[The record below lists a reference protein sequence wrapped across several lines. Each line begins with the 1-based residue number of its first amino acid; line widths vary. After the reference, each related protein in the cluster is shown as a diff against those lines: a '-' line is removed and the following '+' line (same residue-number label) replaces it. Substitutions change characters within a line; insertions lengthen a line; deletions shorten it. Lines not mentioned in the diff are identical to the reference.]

1 MNPVF
6 PHLCLLS
13 ALFLVMGCQK
23 QEATTEQSVKPADVT
38 EPEIEIPTVLNDP
51 IEFID
56 VSQAWGFSFQ
66 RNDDIG
72 KLHRII
78 ESNGGGVGVI
88 DFDCDGWEDLI
99 YTNGCQLP
107 VNSNPVGEPD
117 FLVRN
122 LGGNGVVDVR
132 LAAGVTQVG
141 YHHGCTVG
149 DWNNDGFD
157 DLYIAGLGRNLFYV
171 NNGDGTFREMSAE
184 LNIEVRGWS
193 SSPAFADLDSD
204 GNLDLYV
211 TNYVLTGDDPPR
223 LCADANAPDGYI
235 TCPPTVFEG
244 APDVCLRSDGAGQL
258 ENVTQ
263 KWKLIGDVPKG
274 LGCLIADVNQDGR
287 PDVYVANDGVPN
299 FLFMGNSGEDAYTE
313 EAFIRGCA
321 ADGFGRSQAS
331 MGIAHGDYDRNGYL
345 DLYVAHFYSES
356 NTLYRGNSDG
366 YFEDQTKQAKLNSQ
380 TLQYLAFGT
389 LFIDPDNDGWLDLF
403 AANGHI
409 DDMRWRVNSL
419 PYEMTPQLFRNNH
432 DGIFN
437 EISSAAGPYFRE
449 KWLGRGAV
457 AVDLNHDGRVD
468 LSVSHQ
474 LAPSSIL
481 LNETPAGESL
491 SIRCIGVD
499 SNRSGI
505 STKLFLETDEGVRYH
520 EIVGGGSYN
529 SASDRR
535 AHFGLGE
542 SVMKSLTIQ
551 WPSGNQDVIANI
563 GTGRVTIIE
572 GGRVL
577 SEYQ

>member
-1 MNPVF
+1 M
-6 PHLCLLS
+6 S
-13 ALFLVMGCQK
+13 ALFLVIGCQK
-23 QEATTEQSVKPADVT
+23 PEATTEQSVSPAVVEELEIVT
-38 EPEIEIPTVLNDP
+38 PTLLTDP
-51 IEFID
+51 VKFKD
-56 VSQAWGFSFQ
+56 VSEAWGFNFQ

-88 DFDCDGWEDLI
+88 DFDGDGWEDLI
-99 YTNGCQLP
+99 YTNGCKLP
-107 VNSNPVGEPD
+107 VTSPPVGEPD

-122 LGGNGVVDVR
+122 LGGNGVVAVGD
-132 LAAGVTQVG
+132 AAGLTQVG
-141 YHHGCTVG
+141 YNHGCTVA

-157 DLYIAGLGRNLFYV
+157 DFYVAALGSNIFYV
-171 NNGDGTFREMSAE
+171 NNGDGTFSEVAAD
-184 LNIEVRGWS
+184 LNIEVTAWS

-211 TNYVLTGDDPPR
+211 SNYVLTDDNPPR

-244 APDVCLRSDGAGQL
+244 APDVCFRSDGAGQF
-258 ENVTQ
+258 EDVTK
-263 KWKLIGDVPKG
+263 KWNLIGDVPKG
-274 LGCLIADVNQDGR
+274 LGCLISDVNQDGA

-299 FLFMGNSGEDAYTE
+299 FLFMGNSEGKEYSE

-331 MGIAHGDYDRNGYL
+331 MGIAYGDYDRDGAL
-345 DLYVAHFYSES
+345 DLYVSHFYSES
-356 NTLYRGNSDG
+356 NTLYQGDSNG

-419 PYEMTPQLFRNNH
+419 PYEMTPQLFRNNRN
-432 DGIFN
+432 GSFN
-437 EISSAAGPYFRE
+437 EISSAAGPYFQKE
-449 KWLGRGAV
+449 WLGRGVV

-474 LAPSSIL
+474 LSPSSIL
-481 LNETPAGESL
+481 LNETPAVESV
-491 SIRCIGVD
+491 SIRCIGVN

-535 AHFGLGE
+535 AHFGLGKC
-542 SVMKSLTIQ
+542 VVKSLTIQ
-551 WPSGNQDVIANI
+551 WPSGHQDVITDI
-563 GTGRVTIIE
+563 GTGRKTVIE
-572 GGRVL
+572 GGTVL
-577 SEYQ
+577 NEYQ